1 MASAIMARKV
11 KTMTTKYVFENYENI
26 SIRRFA
32 KAIEVNYNML
42 LKASKK
48 PIESVPYDP
57 TSINYD
63 AIDAIIEKKE
73 INLDEID
80 WEAVNEKPSRI
91 STATLSKNIDDFNV
105 GDKVYLREDNETP
118 FEILY
123 KTGTHVVIM
132 KEGTSEPRALSHST
146 FFFKGPSFDKR
157 EKTNNDEE
165 A

>member
-1 MASAIMARKV
+1 MAGKV
-11 KTMTTKYVFENYENI
+11 KTMTTKYVLENYENV

-32 KAIEVNYNML
+32 EAVEVNYNML

-48 PIESVPYDP
+48 PIEGVPYDP
-57 TSINYD
+57 TAINYD

-73 INLDEID
+73 IDLDNID
-80 WEAVNEKPSRI
+80 WEAVNEKPSRFN
-91 STATLSKNIDDFNV
+91 TAVLSKNIDDFKV

-132 KEGTSEPRALSHST
+132 KENTSEPRALSHST

-157 EKTNNDEE
+157 EKANDEE

>member
-1 MASAIMARKV
+1 
-11 KTMTTKYVFENYENI
+11 MTTKYVLENYENV

-32 KAIEVNYNML
+32 EAIGVNYNML

-48 PIESVPYDP
+48 PIEGVPYDP
-57 TSINYD
+57 TAINYD
-63 AIDAIIEKKE
+63 AIDKIIEKKE

-80 WEAVNEKPSRI
+80 WEAVNEKPSRN
-91 STATLSKNIDDFNV
+91 STAVLSKNIDDFNV
-105 GDKVYLREDNETP
+105 GDKVYLREDNESP

-123 KTGTHVVIM
+123 KTGTHIVIM

-157 EKTNNDEE
+157 EVKEKGEE